1 MDRRDFLKASA
12 TALAALGLPEISPL
26 THAAEL
32 VKVGDAHAFDYA
44 WLKGK
49 AREMAAAPYKAP
61 AQITQ
66 PELKALTFD
75 TFQSLR
81 FKPEHGLWAGEN
93 RGLEVRFFHPGY
105 IFPTPVHMYEVVDG
119 QAQQLAY
126 DPDMFEYE
134 GTGVNGRKLPKD
146 LGFAGFK
153 LINHTDPTRDI
164 AAFLGASYFR
174 AVGGE
179 MQFGLSAR
187 GLAIDTGMPKPE
199 EFPVFT
205 AFWFE
210 RPPTNAEHMTVYAL
224 LESPSVAGAYR
235 FVIEPGS
242 TMVMDV
248 DAAIYPR
255 AGVERLGIAPLT
267 SMYQTGEN
275 DKRMANDWRP
285 EIHDSDGL
293 AMWTGS
299 GEWIWRPLANPENLR
314 FNAYGDENPRG
325 FGLMQR
331 DRDFDHYQDDGV
343 FYERR
348 PSLWVEPKAAWG
360 KGSVQLVEIPTVDE
374 TFDNIV
380 AFWHPE
386 QAVEPG
392 QELLFGY
399 RLYWGTQMPADT
411 RKAKVVATRTGI
423 GGVVGQPRKYFSWRF
438 AIDFAGG
445 QFPMLGSNIKPELEL
460 SASSGKVELT
470 SVRPL
475 HAINGYRAMFDLI
488 PPEGDNTP
496 INLRL
501 FLKAEGHALG
511 ETWMY
516 QYSPPVNR

>member
-1 MDRRDFLKASA
+1 MDRRDFLKYS
-12 TALAALGLPEISPL
+12 TALASLGLPPL
-26 THAAEL
+26 AFAAEL
-32 VKVGDAHAFDYA
+32 KKVGDSAAFDYA
-44 WLKGK
+44 WLKGH
-49 AREMAAAPYKAP
+49 ARTLAGAPYRAP
-61 AQITQ
+61 AQISQ

-75 TFQSLR
+75 TFQALR
-81 FKPEHGLWAGEN
+81 FKPEHGLWAGEE

-105 IFPTPVHMYEVVDG
+105 IFPIPVHMYEVVDG
-119 QAQQLAY
+119 QARQLAY
-126 DPDMFEYE
+126 DPAMFEYE
-134 GTGVNGRKLPKD
+134 GTGVNGRRLPKD

-153 LINHTDPTRDI
+153 LINYTDPSRDI

-187 GLAIDTGMPKPE
+187 GLAIDTGLPRPE

-210 RPPTNAEHMTVYAL
+210 RAVEHAESMTVYAL

-235 FVIEPGS
+235 FIIAPG
-242 TMVMDV
+242 TTLVMDV

-255 AGVERLGIAPLT
+255 QAVERLGVAPLT

-293 AMWTGS
+293 AMWTGD
-299 GEWIWRPLANPENLR
+299 GEWIWRPLANPETLR
-314 FNAYGDENPRG
+314 FNAYADRNPRG

-331 DRDFDHYQDDGV
+331 DRNFDHYQDDGV

-348 PSLWVEPKAAWG
+348 PSLWIEPKADWG
-360 KGSVQLVEIPTVDE
+360 AGSIQLVEIPTQDE

-380 AFWHPE
+380 AFWHPDA
-386 QAVEPG
+386 QVEAG

-399 RLYWGTQMPADT
+399 RMYWGQRLPADT
-411 RKAKVVATRTGI
+411 DKAKVVATRTGI

-438 AIDFAGG
+438 AVDFAGG
-445 QFPMLGSNIKPELEL
+445 PFPMLGGGVTPELEL
-460 SASSGKVELT
+460 SASAGRVELT

-475 HAINGYRAMFDLI
+475 HAVKGYRAMFDLV
-488 PPEGDNTP
+488 PPEGQAEP

-501 FLKAEGHALG
+501 FLKAGGHALS
-511 ETWMY
+511 ETWSY
-516 QYSPPVNR
+516 QYSPPRSRG

>member
-1 MDRRDFLKASA
+1 MQRRDFLKASA
-12 TALAALGLPEISPL
+12 ALAAIGLPPFSPL

-32 VKVGDAHAFDYA
+32 VKVGDARAFDYA
-44 WLKGK
+44 WLKGH
-49 AREMAAAPYKAP
+49 ARELAAAPYTAP
-61 AQITQ
+61 APITQ
-66 PELKALTFD
+66 PELKALNFD
-75 TFQSLR
+75 TFQALR
-81 FKPEHGLWAGEN
+81 FKPEHGLWAGES

-119 QAQQLAY
+119 SARQLAY
-126 DPDMFEYE
+126 DPAMFEYK
-134 GTGVNGRKLPKD
+134 GTGVDGRKLPRD

-153 LINHTDPTRDI
+153 LINYTDPTRDI

-187 GLAIDTGMPKPE
+187 GLAIDTGMPRPE
-199 EFPVFT
+199 EFPLFT

-210 RPPTNAEHMTVYAL
+210 RPPEHAETMTVFAL
-224 LESPSVAGAYR
+224 MESPSVAGAYR
-235 FVIEPGS
+235 FILKPGS
-242 TMVMDV
+242 TFVMDV

-255 AGVERLGIAPLT
+255 KTVERLGVAPLT
-267 SMYQTGEN
+267 SMYQAGEN

-293 AMWTGS
+293 AMWSGS

-314 FNAYGDENPRG
+314 FNAYADENPRG
-325 FGLMQR
+325 FGLLQR
-331 DRDFDHYQDDGV
+331 DRNFDHYQDDGV

-348 PSLWVEPKAAWG
+348 PSLWIEPKAGWG
-360 KGSVQLVEIPTVDE
+360 KGSIQLVEIPTLDE

-380 AFWHPE
+380 AFWNPE
-386 QAVEPG
+386 TPVEAG

-399 RLYWGTQMPADT
+399 RMHWGARLPAEPD
-411 RKAKVVATRTGI
+411 KARVVATRTGI
-423 GGVVGQPRKYFSWRF
+423 GGVVGQPRKHFSWRF

-445 QFPMLGSNIKPELEL
+445 QFNMLGGDVKPELVIEA
-460 SASSGKVELT
+460 SAGEVELT

-475 HAINGYRAMFDLI
+475 HEIGGYRAMFDLV
-488 PPEGDNTP
+488 PPSGSNTP

-501 FLKAEGHALG
+501 YLRANGHALS
-511 ETWMY
+511 ETWLY
-516 QYSPPVNR
+516 QYSPPRNR